1 MANKATIDARV
12 KIAAGG
18 ASGSYG
24 RIITIDTARWSADV
38 RLDDGRVAKHVPMKH
53 FDVIEEATITDRDKL
68 VDRIRKLLAKAKS
81 AAEIGSEAE
90 AATFAAAAQ
99 KMLAKYKLEMSD
111 IEFTTMEREEP
122 VGDERVAGTGKR
134 AREAWAERLA
144 SIVARAHYCR
154 ILVISGSDDIM
165 LVGRPT
171 DRAVAS
177 YVFTTLR
184 AFADR
189 QSDKDAR
196 TFRKRQRS
204 QLGATVGENRNFRA
218 AWLNAFVTRI
228 SERYEAE
235 QREMARAAKTAGTS
249 LVRLSNAL
257 AVVDDEMERRRRSG
271 ASGKVKGTRT
281 RTSSND
287 AGHRAGRAAGDA
299 ATIRGTGLDAGSSM
313 ARKQLS

>member
-1 MANKATIDARV
+1 MTTKATIDARV
-12 KIAAGG
+12 KIAAGA

-24 RIITIDTARWSADV
+24 RIISLDTARWSADV

-53 FDVIEEATITDRDKL
+53 LDVIEEATITDKDKL

-81 AAEIGSEAE
+81 AKEIGSEAE
-90 AATFAAAAQ
+90 AASFAAAAQ

-122 VGDERVAGTGKR
+122 VGDEYVQGTKR
-134 AREAWAERLA
+134 SREAWAERLA

-154 ILVISGSDDIM
+154 ILVVTGSDSII
-165 LVGRPT
+165 LIGRAT
-171 DRAVAS
+171 DRAVAA

-184 AFADR
+184 EFAER

-196 TFRKRQRS
+196 VFRKQQRS
-204 QLGATVGENRNFRA
+204 QIGATIGTNRNFPA
-218 AWLNAFVTRI
+218 AWLEAFVTRI
-228 SERYEAE
+228 SERYYAE
-235 QREMARAAKTAGTS
+235 RREMEQAAKTAGTS
-249 LVRLSNAL
+249 LIRLSNAL
-257 AVVDDEMERRRRSG
+257 AVVDEELERRRKSG
-271 ASGKVKGTRT
+271 ATSKVKSAAGR
-281 RTSSND
+281 SSAND

-299 ATIRGTGLDAGSSM
+299 ATIRSTGLGAGSST